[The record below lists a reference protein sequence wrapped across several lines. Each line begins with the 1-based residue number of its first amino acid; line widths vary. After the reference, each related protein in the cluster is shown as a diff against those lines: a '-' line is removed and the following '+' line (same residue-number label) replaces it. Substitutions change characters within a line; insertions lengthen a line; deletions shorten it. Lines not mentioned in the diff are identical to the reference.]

1 MPMKDWMRSVIV
13 LEGDGCVDLERVSV
27 AGSRFDVAEA
37 DESADGHLDDGV
49 TPIALGVLQSV
60 FSDCGDEVGHIRNPI
75 DGDEPKDGLIE

>member
-1 MPMKDWMRSVIV
+1 MMSVIV
-13 LEGDGCVDLERVSV
+13 LEGDGCVDLERVRV
-27 AGSRFDVAEA
+27 GCGRFDVAEA

-60 FSDCGDEVGHIRNPI
+60 FSDCGDEVGDIRNPI